1 MVTMTLD
8 EKEYETEDFT
18 EDQNKLLQEIQ
29 YNNNIQMQL
38 NYQSNSLQ
46 AANEAIVNKLRIS
59 LETKEGS

>member
-1 MVTMTLD
+1 MVNMTLD

-18 EDQNKLLQEIQ
+18 EDQHKLLQEIQ

-59 LETKEGS
+59 LEAKEGS

>member
-8 EKEYETEDFT
+8 EKEYETDDFT
-18 EDQNKLLQEIQ
+18 EDQHKLLREIQ

-46 AANEAIVNKLRIS
+46 AANDAIVNKLRIS
-59 LETKEGS
+59 LEAKEGS

>member
-18 EDQNKLLQEIQ
+18 EEQHKLLQEIQ

-46 AANEAIVNKLRIS
+46 AANDAIVNKLRIS
-59 LETKEGS
+59 LEAKEGS

>member
-18 EDQNKLLQEIQ
+18 EEQHKLLREIQ

-46 AANEAIVNKLRIS
+46 AANDAIVNKLRIS
-59 LETKEGS
+59 LEAKEGS

>member
-18 EDQNKLLQEIQ
+18 EDQHKLLREIQ
-29 YNNNIQMQL
+29 YNNNIQLQL

-46 AANEAIVNKLRIS
+46 AANDAIVNKLRIS
-59 LETKEGS
+59 LEAKEGS

>member
-18 EDQNKLLQEIQ
+18 EEQHKLLQEIQ

>member
-18 EDQNKLLQEIQ
+18 EDQHKLLQEIQ

>member
-18 EDQNKLLQEIQ
+18 EEQHKLLQEIQ

-59 LETKEGS
+59 LEAKEGS

>member
-8 EKEYETEDFT
+8 ETEYETEDFT
-18 EDQNKLLQEIQ
+18 EDQHKLLREIQ

-46 AANEAIVNKLRIS
+46 AANDAIVNKLRIS
-59 LETKEGS
+59 LEAKEGS

>member
-18 EDQNKLLQEIQ
+18 EDQHKLLQEIQ

-38 NYQSNSLQ
+38 NYQSSSLQ
-46 AANEAIVNKLRIS
+46 AANEAIVNKLKIS
-59 LETKEGS
+59 LEAKEGS

>member
-18 EDQNKLLQEIQ
+18 EDQHKLLQEIQ

-46 AANEAIVNKLRIS
+46 AANEAIVNKLKIS
-59 LETKEGS
+59 LEAKEGS

>member
-18 EDQNKLLQEIQ
+18 EDQHKLLQEIQ

-38 NYQSNSLQ
+38 NYQSSSLQ

-59 LETKEGS
+59 LEAKEGS

>member
-18 EDQNKLLQEIQ
+18 EDQHKLLQEIQ

-59 LETKEGS
+59 LEAKEGS

>member
-18 EDQNKLLQEIQ
+18 EDQHKLLQEIQ

-46 AANEAIVNKLRIS
+46 I
-59 LETKEGS
+59 

>member
-18 EDQNKLLQEIQ
+18 EDQHKLLQEIQ
-29 YNNNIQMQL
+29 YNNNIQLQL

-46 AANEAIVNKLRIS
+46 AANDAIVNKLRIS
-59 LETKEGS
+59 LEAKEGS

>member
-18 EDQNKLLQEIQ
+18 EDQHKLLREIQ

-38 NYQSNSLQ
+38 NYQSSSLQ
-46 AANEAIVNKLRIS
+46 AANDAIVNKLRIS
-59 LETKEGS
+59 LEAKEGS

>member
-18 EDQNKLLQEIQ
+18 EEQHKLLQEIQ

-46 AANEAIVNKLRIS
+46 SANEAIVNKLRIS
-59 LETKEGS
+59 LEAKEGS

>member
-18 EDQNKLLQEIQ
+18 EDQHKLLQEIQ

-38 NYQSNSLQ
+38 NYQSSSLQ
-46 AANEAIVNKLRIS
+46 AANDAIVNKLRIS
-59 LETKEGS
+59 LEAKEGS

>member
-18 EDQNKLLQEIQ
+18 EEQHKLLQEIQ

-38 NYQSNSLQ
+38 NYQSSSLQ
-46 AANEAIVNKLRIS
+46 AANDAIVNKLRIS
-59 LETKEGS
+59 LEAKEGS